1 MSFYILNYL
10 SDPNT
15 GNVLAQTFGLCFFVC
30 ETLYKLEDKVL
41 TSLPDY
47 RK

>member
-1 MSFYILNYL
+1 MRCINLNYL
-10 SDPNT
+10 SDPNNR
-15 GNVLAQTFGLCFFVC
+15 NVLAQTFSLCFFVY
-30 ETLYKLEDKVL
+30 ETLYILEDKVL

>member
-1 MSFYILNYL
+1 MSFVNLNYL

-15 GNVLAQTFGLCFFVC
+15 GNVLAQTFGLCFFVY
-30 ETLYKLEDKVL
+30 ETLYILEDKVL